1 MPVLLCVSLAMF
13 WVLNYFDALS
23 TYIIVTKH
31 GARCEKNPFARWF
44 ITRFG
49 AGKGII
55 YLKCIVI
62 ILTPLIVYAYIL
74 SAPDV
79 LLILQILNAM
89 YAGVVYHNLKIVR
102 PIMGC
107 FVK

>member
-1 MPVLLCVSLAMF
+1 MLVLLCVSLAMF

-23 TYIIVTKH
+23 TFIIVTKH

-44 ITRFG
+44 ITKFG

-62 ILTPLIVYAYIL
+62 LLTPLIVYAYVL
-74 SAPDV
+74 SAPNV
-79 LLILQILNAM
+79 LLILQILNAV
-89 YAGVVYHNLKIVR
+89 YAVVVYHNLILVKS
-102 PIMGC
+102 IMGV
-107 FVK
+107 FR